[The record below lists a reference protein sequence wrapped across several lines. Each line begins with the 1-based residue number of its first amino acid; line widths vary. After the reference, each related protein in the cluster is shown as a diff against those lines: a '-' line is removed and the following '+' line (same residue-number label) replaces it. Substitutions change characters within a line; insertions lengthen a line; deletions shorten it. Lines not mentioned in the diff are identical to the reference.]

1 VNESETPMSEPSM
14 ALDDRLLFFLKHQ
27 DQIRVWAS
35 LAEEVQ
41 DEAADLLK
49 ELGSSIVD
57 DPRVNQLGIFI
68 APQVSGG
75 PATGP
80 VLYRPTWCI
89 EAEGVPDVGIAIGW
103 DRRVDPAGVWPRTSL
118 PYVGVLCS
126 HLTNPGK
133 AIDARLR
140 ARTPGHVG
148 DEPKFQ
154 KGSYWVVFR
163 GIPPNKNWWLD
174 ISNWQQGLVD
184 DLLATWARWAPL
196 VDEAV
201 AAQS

>member
-1 VNESETPMSEPSM
+1 MSEPSM
-14 ALDDRLLFFLKHQ
+14 ALDDRLRFFLKHQ
-27 DQIRVWAS
+27 DQIRMWAS

-49 ELGSSIVD
+49 ELGSNIVD
-57 DPRVNQLGIFI
+57 DPRTTERGIFI

-75 PATGP
+75 PVTGP
-80 VLYRPTWCI
+80 VLYRPTWCV
-89 EAEGVPDVGIAIGW
+89 EAEGVPDVGIGIAW
-103 DRRVDPAGVWPRTSL
+103 DRRVDPAGVWPRTGL
-118 PYVGVLCS
+118 PYLGVLCS
-126 HLTNPGK
+126 HLTDPGK
-133 AIDARLR
+133 SIDARLR
-140 ARTPGHVG
+140 TMTPGRVG
-148 DEPKFQ
+148 EEPKFQ

-163 GIPPNKNWWLD
+163 GIPPAKDWWLD
-174 ISNWQQGLVD
+174 IPKWQQGLVD